1 MLFRSKKHL
10 GVFVTVG
17 PTVLWLGIFLLIPL
31 AYVILM
37 TVLTKNAYGGMDFI
51 FTLENYRNLFANEY
65 LNVFGDSIWLSLQ
78 TTVICL
84 VVGYPFA

>member
-1 MLFRSKKHL
+1 MNRFFKKHL

-37 TVLTKNAYGGMDFI
+37 TVLTKN
-51 FTLENYRNLFANEY
+51 LF
-65 LNVFGDSIWLSLQ
+65 LPWKITGISLQ
-78 TTVICL
+78 TNISRYLGIPSGFPCR
-84 VVGYPFA
+84 PR